1 MLSQNWREERA
12 VSLGLLCT
20 LIWKFVGCFSEQ
32 KWLEEKTQALMAAT
46 EHVERLNTENEKI
59 SDLGWVWRQRET
71 MIFISY
77 FYILKSL
84 TSVCVFHSVLQD
96 TKAKIQKMKQY
107 QERLMACLGDVL
119 EKHVPHPQ
127 NEPSTNKKKKVQW
140 PVYNH
145 LCLYNLFTY
154 TSHAVATPMQL
165 TMFHFHF
172 QNVTQEF
179 DEDLISLN
187 EILEVGFD

>member
-1 MLSQNWREERA
+1 MNRSGWRRRHRPWWLPLSMLR
-12 VSLGLLCT
+12 
-20 LIWKFVGCFSEQ
+20 
-32 KWLEEKTQALMAAT
+32 
-46 EHVERLNTENEKI
+46 
-59 SDLGWVWRQRET
+59 DWRQKLRKYQISGEFEGKGKQWFSVF
-71 MIFISY
+71 IF
-77 FYILKSL
+77 ILKSL
-84 TSVCVFHSVLQD
+84 TFVCVFHSVLQD

-140 PVYNH
+140 PVCNH
-145 LCLYNLFTY
+145 LCLCNLFTY
-154 TSHAVATPMQL
+154 KSHAVATPMQL
-165 TMFHFHF
+165 TMVHFHF